1 MRIVPVLDIKNG
13 VVVRG
18 VRGNRGAY
26 RPIETPLCAGSAPVD
41 VMAGLDALAGP
52 DGFPEAYL
60 ADLNAIEGGAPN
72 LGVLDDLAAAFPKK
86 RFWLDAGIRS
96 AAEVER
102 WVALGGIVPVIGSET
117 LRSAGEMRRLA
128 GRNVVLSLDFWGDQP
143 LGDPA
148 LFADPALWPARVIV
162 MTLARVG
169 SGEGPDLD
177 RLRAVRALADG
188 RSVFAAGGL
197 RNAGDLDALAR
208 AGAAGILVSSA
219 LHEGRIAAQA
229 LRHGG

>member
-18 VRGNRGAY
+18 VRGDRVAY
-26 RPIETPLCAGSAPVD
+26 RPIETPLCAGSEPVD

-52 DGFPEAYL
+52 QGFPEAYL
-60 ADLNAIEGGAPN
+60 ADLDAIETAAPN
-72 LGVLDDLAAAFPKK
+72 VGVFDGLAVAFPNK
-86 RFWLDAGIRS
+86 RFWLDAGIRC
-96 AAEVER
+96 AAEAEHWAAR
-102 WVALGGIVPVIGSET
+102 REIVPVIGSET
-117 LRSAGEMRRLA
+117 LQSAGEMRQLT
-128 GRNVVLSLDFWGDQP
+128 GRDVVLSLDFRGDEP
-143 LGDPA
+143 LGDPE